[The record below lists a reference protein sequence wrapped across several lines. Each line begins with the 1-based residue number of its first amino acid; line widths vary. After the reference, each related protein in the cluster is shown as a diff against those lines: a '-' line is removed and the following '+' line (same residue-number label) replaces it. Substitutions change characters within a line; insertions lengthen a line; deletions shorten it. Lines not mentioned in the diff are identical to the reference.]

1 MHKVDKEKLFS
12 HITEQHLD
20 DATFLWLLRSL
31 AMTQP
36 QHTCASIKKF
46 EYRINNH
53 LKGLAV
59 TPKVAWEL
67 AWQAAEFQEGGGAF
81 ILAMLAFS
89 GGNRQKTEAAINFG
103 MKNPATFSGLLSALG
118 WLPFDKI
125 YAWLKHGLS
134 NQNLAHQHL
143 AIAACSIRRINPHEH
158 LNTLLDDERSREY
171 LPLYC
176 RMLRLAGELKRQ
188 DLAPILT
195 QAQNHEDPLVVFWA
209 CRSSLLLGDAQALQ
223 RLLPYIM
230 QTGSLQT
237 AAIEIAFRYPQ
248 NTHARQWLDKLA
260 CTPGQIRSAIKALA
274 ALGDP
279 HGIDWLLEQMA
290 IPEHAK
296 IAGEAFSTITGVDL
310 KQVQLID
317 TADTEEDAIDE
328 DEDIDD
334 ALLLARDED
343 QYLPMPHVEK
353 VNQHWQQIRQ
363 QFTVE
368 PRYFL
373 GQPVATDLLKQT
385 FLQGQ
390 QRHRLAAAL
399 ELALLIPSQIYPNA
413 KATLYQGGS
422 A

>member
-1 MHKVDKEKLFS
+1 MYKIDKEKLFS
-12 HITEQHLD
+12 HITEQHVD

-31 AMTQP
+31 AMTRS
-36 QHTCASIKKF
+36 QHTCASIKKL
-46 EYRINNH
+46 EYQINNH

-59 TPKVAWEL
+59 TPKLAWEL
-67 AWQAAEFQEGGGAF
+67 AWKAAECQEGGEAF

-89 GGNRQKTEAAINFG
+89 SGNSRKTEAAIDVG
-103 MKNPATFSGLLSALG
+103 MENPATFGGLLSALG

-125 YAWLKHGLS
+125 YAWLQHWLS
-134 NQNLAHQHL
+134 SQNLAHRHL
-143 AIAACSIRRINPHEH
+143 AIATCSIRRINPHEH
-158 LNTLLDDERSREY
+158 LNVLFDDERSREY

-176 RMLRLAGELKRQ
+176 RMLRLVGELKRQ

-195 QAQNHEDPLVVFWA
+195 QAQAHEDPSVVFWA
-209 CRSSLLLGDAQALQ
+209 CRSSLLLGDAQVLHS
-223 RLLPYIM
+223 LTPYIM
-230 QTGSLQT
+230 QTGPLQM
-237 AAIEIAFRYPQ
+237 AAIEIAFRHPH
-248 NTHARQWLDKLA
+248 NIHARQWLDKLA
-260 CTPGQIRSAIKALA
+260 CAPGQTRSAIKALA

-279 HGIDWLLEQMA
+279 HGIDWLLEQMT

-310 KQVQLID
+310 KQGQLID
-317 TADTEEDAIDE
+317 TTNTEEENGEE
-328 DEDIDD
+328 DEDVDD

-343 QYLPMPHVEK
+343 QYLPVPHVEK
-353 VNQHWQQIRQ
+353 VNQYWQQLRQ

-368 PRYFL
+368 QRYFL

-413 KATLYQGGS
+413 KATLYQES
-422 A
+422 LA

>member
-1 MHKVDKEKLFS
+1 MHTINKAKLFS
-12 HITEQHLD
+12 HITEQHIN
-20 DATFLWLLRSL
+20 DAIFLWLLRSL
-31 AMTQP
+31 AVTQP
-36 QHTCASIKKF
+36 QHGCANIKKL
-46 EYRINNH
+46 EHRINSH

-59 TPKVAWEL
+59 TPEVAWDL
-67 AWQAAEFQEGGGAF
+67 TWQAAEFQEGGEAF

-89 GGNRQKTEAAINFG
+89 DGNHQKTEAAINFG
-103 MKNPATFSGLLSALG
+103 MENPATFSGLLSALG

-125 YAWLKHGLS
+125 FAWLKHGLS
-134 NQNLAHQHL
+134 GQNLTHQHL
-143 AIAACSIRRINPHEH
+143 AIATCSIRRINPHEH
-158 LNTLLDDERSREY
+158 LNTLLDDGRSREY

-176 RMLRLAGELKRQ
+176 RMLRLVGELKRQ

-195 QAQNHEDPLVVFWA
+195 QAQNHEDPSVVFWA
-209 CRSSLLLGDAQALQ
+209 CRSSLLLGDAQVLQ

-237 AAIEIAFRYPQ
+237 AAIEIVFRYPH
-248 NTHARQWLDKLA
+248 NTHAQQWLDKLA

-279 HGIDWLLEQMA
+279 HGIDWLLEQMTM
-290 IPEHAK
+290 PTHAK

-310 KQVQLID
+310 KQTQLID
-317 TADTEEDAIDE
+317 TTNTKEDDIDGNG
-328 DEDIDD
+328 DIDD
-334 ALLLARDED
+334 ALLLAQDED

-353 VNQHWQQIRQ
+353 VKQHWQQIRQ
-363 QFTVE
+363 QFTAE

-373 GQPVATDLLKQT
+373 GRPVTTNLLKQT

-413 KATLYQGGS
+413 KATLYQGS
-422 A
+422 PA